1 MHKKIR
7 VIFLIVVM
15 LVTMVFGSNTV
26 LAVGGG
32 VTIANVSLMMKRDI
46 R

>member
-15 LVTMVFGSNTV
+15 LAMVFGSNTV
-26 LAVGGG
+26 LAVGGYISG
-32 VTIANVSLMMKRDI
+32 ICGK
-46 R
+46 